1 MAAGE
6 AQELELDAMRDSN
19 DPIQAEMLLSFHHEV
34 SRMAFLRHPNV
45 VSFYG
50 IVWRVTIGNDL
61 DAYCFY

>member
-6 AQELELDAMRDSN
+6 AQELELDAMRDSE
-19 DPIQAEMLLSFHHEV
+19 DPVQSEMLLSFRHEV